1 MKKFLVTGFY
11 FALTAAICAAG
22 FWFPSAL
29 SKYQDEQI
37 YAKIE
42 RPAVEPM
49 TLTYSSSLHDT
60 LQLLSNNYYSVE
72 YPYASSIHTES
83 EVHKIVSRLLKKFG
97 KYGLLTENL
106 LSGSGNA
113 IQGQSA
119 TLSLAIACDG
129 APSGQSHASSIS
141 NSSSTTNDVLPVTDS
156 TVESRIADYTTAVIW
171 NCSIY
176 FQDSS
181 MLIMSIDDKS
191 GKLVGYNIYNAQVSA
206 YMDEKELSKYA
217 DAVAKFLKNHYGM
230 KAHATLSELN
240 EAPVQKIYDEKA
252 FYIESTHSIKLTEE
266 SGDTIQLKLINSTH
280 EINFN

>member
-1 MKKFLVTGFY
+1 MKKFLVTSFY
-11 FALTAAICAAG
+11 FALTAAVCAAG

-141 NSSSTTNDVLPVTDS
+141 NSASATNDALPVTDS
-156 TVESRIADYTTAVIW
+156 TVESRTTDYTTAVIW
-171 NCSIY
+171 DCSIY

-181 MLIMSIDDKS
+181 ILLMSIDDKS

-240 EAPVQKIYDEKA
+240 EAPMQKIYDEEA

>member
-11 FALTAAICAAG
+11 FALTAAVCAAG

-60 LQLLSNNYYSVE
+60 LQLLSNNYYFVE
-72 YPYASSIHTES
+72 YPYAGSIHTEN
-83 EVHKIVSRLLKKFG
+83 EVQKIVSRLLKKFE
-97 KYGLLTENL
+97 KYGLLTQNL

-113 IQGQSA
+113 VQGQSI
-119 TLSLAIACDG
+119 TLSLAIASNG
-129 APSGQSHASSIS
+129 APSGQSHVSSMS
-141 NSSSTTNDVLPVTDS
+141 NRSSTTKDILPVTDN
-156 TVESRIADYTTAVIW
+156 TANSRTTDYTTAVIW
-171 NCSIY
+171 DCSIY

-181 MLIMSIDDKS
+181 ILIMSIDDKS
-191 GKLVGYNIYNAQVSA
+191 GKLVGYNIYNAQVPV
-206 YMDEKELSKYA
+206 YMNEKELSQYA
-217 DAVAKFLKNHYGM
+217 DAVAKFLKRHYGM
-230 KAHATLSELN
+230 KARATLSGLN
-240 EAPVQKIYDEKA
+240 EVLDQKIYDEKA

-266 SGDTIQLKLINSTH
+266 SGDTIQLKLINSSH